1 MFVCFDPGIR
11 NVGFCWGSMNSIGS
25 IDSIDGLECVDMT
38 IMTHKRVSTEDCCL
52 SHGSHIQERVA
63 HFLQEWGHL
72 IHEASIVLV
81 ELQPF
86 QSAGKPFEILLKERY
101 GSKVVLIP
109 PRSIHKALGMG
120 GYTYEGRK
128 KISVTIASDFLEAL
142 VAKEVK
148 GAPEALK
155 AMGPMDRK
163 HDCADAIL
171 LLIYYIYHFTPV
183 KTKRKPRETLI
194 VKRSK
199 YFIGYNFREENSPSL
214 VTGNPKRKN
223 TGDVAKDKETLS
235 NFSSFLQQFKYCK
248 GES

>member
-11 NVGFCWGSMNSIGS
+11 NVGFCWGSLGS
-25 IDSIDGLECVDMT
+25 IDSGNVSLRSIDGIECVDMT
-38 IMTHKRVSTEDCCL
+38 IMTHKRVSAEDCCL
-52 SHGSHIQERVA
+52 SHGPHIQERVA
-63 HFLQEWGHL
+63 HFLQEWGYI

-128 KISVTIASDFLEAL
+128 KMSVTIASDFLESL

-155 AMGPMDRK
+155 AIEPMDRK
-163 HDCADAIL
+163 HDCADAVL
-171 LLIYYIYHFTPV
+171 LLIYYIYHYSPV
-183 KTKRKPRETLI
+183 KKKRKPRETSI
-194 VKRSK
+194 AKRSK
-199 YFIGYNFREENSPSL
+199 YFICKE
-214 VTGNPKRKN
+214 
-223 TGDVAKDKETLS
+223 DVAKDQETLS
-235 NFSSFLQQFKYCK
+235 NFSSFLEQFKYCK

>member
-11 NVGFCWGSMNSIGS
+11 NVGFCWGSMVESDSMKSGNTL
-25 IDSIDGLECVDMT
+25 IDSIDGIECVDMT
-38 IMTHKRVSTEDCCL
+38 IMVHKRVSVEDCCL

-63 HFLQEWGHL
+63 HFLQEWGYL

-101 GSKVVLIP
+101 GSKVILIP
-109 PRSIHKALGMG
+109 PRSMHKAFGIG

-128 KISVTIASDFLEAL
+128 KLSVTIASDFLEDL

-148 GAPEALK
+148 GATGALK
-155 AMGPMDRK
+155 AIEPMNRK

-171 LLIYYIYHFTPV
+171 LLIYYMYHYSPIKKKHNYTV
-183 KTKRKPRETLI
+183 RETRT

-199 YFIGYNFREENSPSL
+199 YFIDDSKEDAPKNEEAS
-214 VTGNPKRKN
+214 
-223 TGDVAKDKETLS
+223 LS
-235 NFSSFLQQFKYCK
+235 NFSAFLDQFRYCK